1 MMMMKVKLFTVG
13 LTLGATMLLSN
24 CNDDISLV
32 GPSIQPESDKITVFQ
47 DSIRFKASTVQLDSI
62 YARTVN
68 GLLGEL
74 YDPLYGNLKSDYICQ
89 FYCPEGF
96 KFKHTPIDGRIDS
109 MIYQITYSSW
119 VGDSLAPMQ
128 VQIYQVTKP
137 LQKDYYTNIDPAD
150 FCDMQTSL
158 GAKTYTAYDT
168 SIPDWQ
174 REIDDTSDPDYYVPH
189 VHVRMPQSL
198 GQHIYDETLNNPA
211 SFETQEAFNNFF
223 PGLYVT
229 TTYGTG
235 NILDVRSSSMLIYY
249 RYNGTSSETGN
260 DTIYTTIERFNTTQE
275 VIQLNNLRNGNLEQL
290 LDPDAEYAYMKTPAG
305 VCIKLEVSG
314 EQLKDIIGDHIVNN
328 LPFSL
333 TPMPQEDWDFAFARP
348 SSLLLLPEDSVKSFF
363 ESGKLSD
370 SRTSFLGTYSSS
382 DNVYNFGNISR
393 LMETHITENPDEDLR
408 ILIFPVENVTQSS
421 SYHGTSDATTTAINN
436 YMAPSGVKVKK
447 DDESMTFVLT
457 TSIYN
462 E

>member
-137 LQKDYYTNIDPAD
+137 LLKDYYTNIDPAD
-150 FCDMQTSL
+150 FCNMQTSL
-158 GAKTYTAYDT
+158 GTKTYTAYDT

-174 REIDDTSDPDYYVPH
+174 REITDTSDPDYYVPH

-275 VIQLNNLRNGNLEQL
+275 VIQPRAASGSRCRICLYENARRRLHQTGSIGRTAQGYHRRPYREQ
-290 LDPDAEYAYMKTPAG
+290 PA
-305 VCIKLEVSG
+305 
-314 EQLKDIIGDHIVNN
+314 
-328 LPFSL
+328 
-333 TPMPQEDWDFAFARP
+333 
-348 SSLLLLPEDSVKSFF
+348 LLPHAHAA
-363 ESGKLSD
+363 G
-370 SRTSFLGTYSSS
+370 RLGLRLRAPLEPPAPARR
-382 DNVYNFGNISR
+382 FGEE
-393 LMETHITENPDEDLR
+393 LLR
-408 ILIFPVENVTQSS
+408 VRKALRQPHVVPR
-421 SYHGTSDATTTAINN
+421 D
-436 YMAPSGVKVKK
+436 V
-447 DDESMTFVLT
+447 
-457 TSIYN
+457 
-462 E
+462 

>member
-1 MMMMKVKLFTVG
+1 
-13 LTLGATMLLSN
+13 
-24 CNDDISLV
+24 
-32 GPSIQPESDKITVFQ
+32 
-47 DSIRFKASTVQLDSI
+47 
-62 YARTVN
+62 
-68 GLLGEL
+68 
-74 YDPLYGNLKSDYICQ
+74 
-89 FYCPEGF
+89 
-96 KFKHTPIDGRIDS
+96 
-109 MIYQITYSSW
+109 
-119 VGDSLAPMQ
+119 
-128 VQIYQVTKP
+128 
-137 LQKDYYTNIDPAD
+137 
-150 FCDMQTSL
+150 
-158 GAKTYTAYDT
+158 
-168 SIPDWQ
+168 
-174 REIDDTSDPDYYVPH
+174 
-189 VHVRMPQSL
+189 
-198 GQHIYDETLNNPA
+198 
-211 SFETQEAFNNFF
+211 
-223 PGLYVT
+223 
-229 TTYGTG
+229 
-235 NILDVRSSSMLIYY
+235 MLIYY

-333 TPMPQEDWDFAFARP
+333 TPMPQEDWDYAFARP

-421 SYHGTSDATTTAINN
+421 SSNYGTSDATTTAINN

>member
-1 MMMMKVKLFTVG
+1 MGSAPTAPAMRRVAIYGRVSTEHEAQLSAFENQQAWYEGVARQHEEWAIVDRYYDEGITGTAAKKRPAFMRMLADARQGKFDLIVTREVCRFARNTVDTLTVTRELSKLGIEVYFIQDNIW
-13 LTLGATMLLSN
+13 TM
-24 CNDDISLV
+24 DGD
-32 GPSIQPESDKITVFQ
+32 
-47 DSIRFKASTVQLDSI
+47 
-62 YARTVN
+62 
-68 GLLGEL
+68 GEL
-74 YDPLYGNLKSDYICQ
+74 RLTIMA
-89 FYCPEGF
+89 
-96 KFKHTPIDGRIDS
+96 T
-109 MIYQITYSSW
+109 
-119 VGDSLAPMQ
+119 LAQ
-128 VQIYQVTKP
+128 EESRKISERVRAG
-137 LQKDYYTNIDPAD
+137 QKI
-150 FCDMQTSL
+150 S
-158 GAKTYTAYDT
+158 
-168 SIPDWQ
+168 
-174 REIDDTSDPDYYVPH
+174 REKGV
-189 VHVRMPQSL
+189 L
-198 GQHIYDETLNNPA
+198 
-211 SFETQEAFNNFF
+211 
-223 PGLYVT
+223 
-229 TTYGTG
+229 YGTG

-393 LMETHITENPDEDLR
+393 LMETHIDENPDEDLR

-421 SYHGTSDATTTAINN
+421 SNYGTSDATTTAINN

>member
-1 MMMMKVKLFTVG
+1 MKVKLFTVG

-158 GAKTYTAYDT
+158 GTKTYTAYDT

-328 LPFSL
+328 LPF
-333 TPMPQEDWDFAFARP
+333 AFARP

-421 SYHGTSDATTTAINN
+421 SSYYGTSDATTTAINN
-436 YMAPSGVKVKK
+436 YMAPSGVKVKR
-447 DDESMTFVLT
+447 DDKSMTFALT